1 MHRLCLYL
9 AMHTTHGNL
18 HLEIQTSR
26 KSPVGI
32 LRTSFREN
40 GKMKHTQHG
49 RITGCSLA
57 QLKILQLAFRER
69 VVPVDDPQAFKILNS
84 REYGASYSI
93 LAIAKQLGLHKVLYS
108 RPEPWVNSLLAMIV
122 GRLVYAGSKLSLCNH
137 HPNTCL
143 WELCGI
149 AGPPDVDVHC
159 YEPMDKLLER
169 QAAIQKNLARRHLN
183 GGHLV
188 LYDITSVYFEGAY
201 KASELVKFGYN
212 RDRKKGREQIVVGLI
227 CNSQGC
233 PVGVEVYAGNTKD
246 ETTVIDKIHEIKLNY
261 GIEKII
267 FVGDRGMITQ
277 SNIEALEDEADLHM
291 ISALTHGE
299 MMTLRNE
306 KVIELDLFDE
316 RNIHEVSDPSNR
328 SRRYCL
334 CRNPVTAQR
343 ESDTRQRLLD
353 LTANALQ
360 GIAAYKRKTT
370 VEKLGARVGKVLAQ
384 YKMGKFIQWS
394 IAPDKTNS
402 ESRKHRLLWS
412 IDTDKVAQ
420 EKKFDGCYIIST
432 DVDAGQMNTV
442 EVVNAYK
449 SLTFVERAFRNLKT
463 VQLEIRPVYH
473 KNDDRIRSHVFV
485 CMLAYYLQWHMEQ
498 RLAPLFKDDGEGKE
512 RRWTFRGVI
521 DCLAQ
526 ITRSRVTVNGAEFYQ
541 NSTPTEEQEQ
551 ILSLLEVKM

>member
-1 MHRLCLYL
+1 MQT
-9 AMHTTHGNL
+9 AHGNL

-49 RITGCSLA
+49 RITGCSLQ
-57 QLKILQLAFRER
+57 QLKLLQLAFRER
-69 VVPVDDPQAFKILNS
+69 VVPVDDPHAFKILSS

-93 LAIAKQLGLHKVLYS
+93 LAIAKQLGLHQALYS
-108 RPEPWVNSLLAMIV
+108 RPEPWVSSALAMIV

-137 HPNTCL
+137 ALNTCL

-149 AGPPDVDVHC
+149 EESPDVDVHC
-159 YEPMDKLLER
+159 YEPMDKLLQR
-169 QAAIQKNLARRHLN
+169 QRAIQRTLVRRHLN

-188 LYDITSVYFEGAY
+188 LYDITSVYFEGDY
-201 KASELVKFGYN
+201 EESELVRFGYN
-212 RDRKKGREQIVVGLI
+212 RDGKKGREQIVVGLI
-227 CNSQGC
+227 CNAQGC

-246 ETTVIDKIHEIKLNY
+246 ETTVVDKVHEIKTSY

-267 FVGDRGMITQ
+267 FVGDRGMITR
-277 SNIEALEDEADLHM
+277 STVEALKDEEDLQT
-291 ISALTHGE
+291 IGALTHGE
-299 MMTLRNE
+299 MMTLLKE
-306 KVIELDLFDE
+306 KVITLDLFDE
-316 RNIHEVSDPSNR
+316 RSIHEVTDTADPT
-328 SRRYCL
+328 RRYCL
-334 CRNPVTAQR
+334 CRNPQTAQH
-343 ESDTRQRLLD
+343 EANTRQRLLD
-353 LTANALQ
+353 LTAIGLAE
-360 GIAAYKRKTT
+360 IAAYKRATT
-370 VEKLGARVGKVLAQ
+370 VEKLGARVGKVLAK

-394 IAPDKTNS
+394 IDADHEKAT
-402 ESRKHRLLWS
+402 SRHHRLVWS
-412 IDTDKVAQ
+412 IDADKVAQ
-420 EKKFDGCYIIST
+420 EKRLDGCYIISS
-432 DVDAGQMNTV
+432 DVDKDQMNTL

-473 KNDDRIRSHVFV
+473 KNDERIRAHVFL

-498 RLAPLFKDDGEGKE
+498 RLAPLFAADGLGQA

-526 ITRSRVTVNGAEFYQ
+526 ITRNTVTVNGAEFYQ
-541 NSTPTEEQEQ
+541 NSTPTLEQEE
-551 ILSLLEVKM
+551 ILSLLQVRM

>member
-1 MHRLCLYL
+1 MQT
-9 AMHTTHGNL
+9 AHGNL

-49 RITGCSLA
+49 RITGCSLE

-84 REYGASYSI
+84 REYGASYTI
-93 LAIAKQLGLHKVLYS
+93 LAIAKQLGLPQALYS
-108 RPEPWVNSLLAMIV
+108 RPELWVNSALAMIV

-149 AGPPDVDVHC
+149 TDPPDVDVQC
-159 YEPMDKLLER
+159 YEPMDKLLQR
-169 QAAIQKNLARRHLN
+169 QAAIQRNLARRRLN

-201 KASELVKFGYN
+201 KESELVTFGYN
-212 RDRKKGREQIVVGLI
+212 RDAKKGREQIVVGLI
-227 CNSQGC
+227 CNGQGC

-246 ETTVIDKIHEIKLNY
+246 ETTVVDKVHEIKRSY
-261 GIEKII
+261 GIEKVI

-277 SNIEALEDEADLHM
+277 SNIEALKDEEDLQT
-291 ISALTHGE
+291 IGALTHGE
-299 MMTLRNE
+299 MMALLKE
-306 KVIELDLFDE
+306 KVIDLDLFDE
-316 RNIHEVSDPSNR
+316 RSIHEVTDPADP

-334 CRNPVTAQR
+334 CRNPQTAQR
-343 ESDTRQRLLD
+343 ESATRQRLLD
-353 LTANALQ
+353 LTATALAEI
-360 GIAAYKRKTT
+360 GAYKRATT
-370 VEKLGARVGKVLAQ
+370 VEKLGARVGKVLAK

-394 IAPDKTNS
+394 IEADQTKPT
-402 ESRKHRLLWS
+402 SRTHRLVWS
-412 IDTDKVAQ
+412 INADKVAQ
-420 EKKFDGCYIIST
+420 EKRFDGCYIITS
-432 DVDAGQMNTV
+432 DVDKDQMNTV
-442 EVVNAYK
+442 EVVTAYK

-473 KNDDRIRSHVFV
+473 KNDERIRSHVFL

-498 RLAPLFKDDGEGKE
+498 RLAPLFANDGEGQE

-521 DCLAQ
+521 DCLTQ
-526 ITRSRVTVNGAEFYQ
+526 ITRNRVTVNGAEFYQ
-541 NSTPTEEQEQ
+541 NSTPTQEQEQ
-551 ILSLLEVKM
+551 VLDLLQISR

>member
-1 MHRLCLYL
+1 MQT
-9 AMHTTHGNL
+9 AHGNL

-49 RITGCSLA
+49 RITGCTLQ
-57 QLKILQLAFRER
+57 QLKLLQRAFREQVIPR
-69 VVPVDDPQAFKILNS
+69 DDPQAFKILHS
-84 REYGASYSI
+84 QEYGASYAI
-93 LAIAKQLGLHKVLYS
+93 LAIAKQLGLHRVLYS
-108 RPEPWVNSLLAMIV
+108 RPEPCAQSLLAMIV
-122 GRLVYAGSKLSLCNH
+122 GRLVYAGSKLSLCH
-137 HPNTCL
+137 HAPNTCL

-149 AGPPDVDVHC
+149 EGLPDVESHC
-159 YEPMDKLLER
+159 YAPMDNLLPR
-169 QAAIQKNLARRHLN
+169 QGAIQKKLAQRHLN
-183 GGHLV
+183 ARYLV
-188 LYDITSVYFEGAY
+188 LYDLTSVYFEGEY
-201 KASELVKFGYN
+201 QASELVKFGYN

-227 CNSQGC
+227 CNAQGC

-246 ETTVIDKIHEIKLNY
+246 ETTVIAKVHEIKQDY
-261 GIEKII
+261 GIEKVI

-277 SNIEALEDEADLHM
+277 SNIEALKDEADLQT
-291 ISALTHGE
+291 IGALTHPE
-299 MMTLRNE
+299 MRSLLQE

-316 RNIHEVSDPSNR
+316 HTIHEVTDPSEP

-334 CRNPVTAQR
+334 CRNPITAEQ
-343 ESDTRQRLLD
+343 ESKTRQRLLE
-353 LTANALQ
+353 LTATALQ
-360 GIAAYKRKTT
+360 EIAADQRKTS
-370 VEKLGARVGKVLAQ
+370 VEKLGARVGKVLAK

-394 IAPDKTNS
+394 IEPDPANPT
-402 ESRKHRLLWS
+402 SREHRLVWS

-420 EKKFDGCYIIST
+420 EKSLDGCYIIST
-432 DVDAGQMNTV
+432 DVDKAQMATV

-473 KNDDRIRSHVFV
+473 KTDDRIRCHVFL

-498 RLAPLFKDDGEGKE
+498 RLAPLFEADGAGEN

-526 ITRSRVTVNGAEFYQ
+526 ITRNRVSVNGAEFYQ
-541 NSTPTEEQEQ
+541 NSTPTPEQEQ
-551 ILSLLEVKM
+551 ILRLLEVSM

>member
-1 MHRLCLYL
+1 MQT
-9 AMHTTHGNL
+9 AHGKL

-49 RITGCSLA
+49 RITGCSLE

-69 VVPVDDPQAFKILNS
+69 VVPVDDPRAFKILSS
-84 REYGASYSI
+84 REYGASSAI
-93 LAIAKQLGLHKVLYS
+93 LTIAKQLGLHQALYS
-108 RPEPWVNSLLAMIV
+108 RPEPWVSSALAMIV

-149 AGPPDVDVHC
+149 ADPPDVDAQC
-159 YEPMDKLLER
+159 YEPMDKLLQR
-169 QAAIQKNLARRHLN
+169 QTAIQRRLARRHLN

-201 KASELVKFGYN
+201 EDSALVTFGYN
-212 RDRKKGREQIVVGLI
+212 RDGKKGHEQIVVGLI
-227 CNSQGC
+227 CNGQGC

-246 ETTVIDKIHEIKLNY
+246 ETTVVAKVHEIKRSY
-261 GIEKII
+261 GIEKVIL
-267 FVGDRGMITQ
+267 VGDRGMITQ
-277 SNIEALEDEADLHM
+277 SNVEALQDEEDLQTIA
-291 ISALTHGE
+291 ALTHGE
-299 MMTLRNE
+299 MRTLLKE
-306 KVIELDLFDE
+306 KVIDLDLFDE
-316 RNIHEVSDPSNR
+316 RSIHEVTDPAEP

-334 CRNPVTAQR
+334 CRNPQTARR
-343 ESDTRQRLLD
+343 ESETRQRLLD
-353 LTANALQ
+353 LTATALAEI
-360 GIAAYKRKTT
+360 GAYKRATT
-370 VEKLGARVGKVLAQ
+370 VEKLGARVGKVLAK

-394 IAPDKTNS
+394 IEADQTKPT
-402 ESRKHRLLWS
+402 SRTHRLVWS
-412 IDTDKVAQ
+412 VNADKVAQ
-420 EKKFDGCYIIST
+420 EKRFDGCYIITS
-432 DVDAGQMNTV
+432 DVDKDRMNTV
-442 EVVNAYK
+442 EVVIAYK

-473 KNDDRIRSHVFV
+473 KNDERIRSHVFL

-498 RLAPLFKDDGEGKE
+498 RLAPLFANDGEGQK

-526 ITRSRVTVNGAEFYQ
+526 ITRNRVTVNGAKFYQ
-541 NSTPTEEQEQ
+541 NSTPTQAQEQ
-551 ILSLLEVKM
+551 ILDLLEVSM

>member
-1 MHRLCLYL
+1 MQT
-9 AMHTTHGNL
+9 AHGNL

-49 RITGCSLA
+49 RITGCSLE

-69 VVPVDDPQAFKILNS
+69 VVPVADPRAFKILSS
-84 REYGASYSI
+84 REYGASYAI
-93 LAIAKQLGLHKVLYS
+93 LTIAKQLGLHQALYS
-108 RPEPWVNSLLAMIV
+108 RPEPWVSSALAMIV

-149 AGPPDVDVHC
+149 EDPPDVDVQC
-159 YEPMDKLLER
+159 YEPMDKLLQR
-169 QAAIQKNLARRHLN
+169 QAAIQRSLARRHLN

-188 LYDITSVYFEGAY
+188 LYDITSVYFEGEY
-201 KASELVKFGYN
+201 KQSALVTFGYN
-212 RDRKKGREQIVVGLI
+212 RDGKKGHEQIVVGLI
-227 CNSQGC
+227 CNGQGC

-246 ETTVIDKIHEIKLNY
+246 ETTVVAKVHEIKRRY
-261 GIEKII
+261 GIEKVIL
-267 FVGDRGMITQ
+267 VGDRGMITQ
-277 SNIEALEDEADLHM
+277 SNVEALQDEEDLQTIA
-291 ISALTHGE
+291 ALTHGE
-299 MMTLRNE
+299 MRTLLKE
-306 KVIELDLFDE
+306 KVIDLDLFDE
-316 RNIHEVSDPSNR
+316 RSIHEVTDPADP

-334 CRNPVTAQR
+334 CRNPQTARR
-343 ESDTRQRLLD
+343 ESETRQRLLD
-353 LTANALQ
+353 LTATALAEI
-360 GIAAYKRKTT
+360 GAYKRATT
-370 VEKLGARVGKVLAQ
+370 VEKLGARVGKVLAK

-394 IAPDKTNS
+394 IEADQTKPT
-402 ESRKHRLLWS
+402 SRTHRLAWS
-412 IDTDKVAQ
+412 INADKVAQ
-420 EKKFDGCYIIST
+420 EKRFDGCYIITS
-432 DVDAGQMNTV
+432 DVDKDRMNTV
-442 EVVNAYK
+442 EVVTAYK

-473 KNDDRIRSHVFV
+473 KNDERIRSHVFL

-498 RLAPLFKDDGEGKE
+498 RLAPLFANDGEGQE

-526 ITRSRVTVNGAEFYQ
+526 ITRNRVTVNGAEFYQ
-541 NSTPTEEQEQ
+541 NSTPTQEQEE
-551 ILSLLEVKM
+551 ILDLLEVSM

>member
-1 MHRLCLYL
+1 MQT
-9 AMHTTHGNL
+9 AHGKL

-49 RITGCSLA
+49 RITGCSLQ
-57 QLKILQLAFRER
+57 QLKLLQLAFRER
-69 VVPVDDPQAFKILNS
+69 VIPVDDPYAFKILGS
-84 REYGASYSI
+84 REYGASYAI
-93 LAIAKQLGLHKVLYS
+93 LAIARQLGLHQSLYS
-108 RPEPWVNSLLAMIV
+108 RPEPWVSSALAMIV

-137 HPNTCL
+137 HPNSCL

-149 AGPPDVDVHC
+149 EESPDVDVHC
-159 YEPMDKLLER
+159 YEPMDKLLQR
-169 QAAIQKNLARRHLN
+169 QGAIQRTLARRHLN

-188 LYDITSVYFEGAY
+188 LYDITSVYFAGEY
-201 KASELVKFGYN
+201 QQSQLVRFGYN
-212 RDRKKGREQIVVGLI
+212 RDGKKGREQIVVGLI
-227 CNSQGC
+227 CNAQGC

-246 ETTVIDKIHEIKLNY
+246 ETTVIDKVHEIKASY
-261 GIEKII
+261 GIDKII

-277 SNIEALEDEADLHM
+277 SNIEALKDEEDLQT
-291 ISALTHGE
+291 IGALTHGE
-299 MMTLRNE
+299 MMTLLKE
-306 KVIELDLFDE
+306 KVITLDLFDE
-316 RNIHEVSDPSNR
+316 RSIHEVTAPADPM
-328 SRRYCL
+328 RRYCL
-334 CRNPVTAQR
+334 CRNPQTAQR
-343 ESDTRQRLLD
+343 ESGTRQRLLD
-353 LTANALQ
+353 LTATALAA
-360 GIAAYKRKTT
+360 IAAYRRATT

-394 IAPDKTNS
+394 IDADREKAT
-402 ESRKHRLLWS
+402 SRKHRLVWS
-412 IDTDKVAQ
+412 IDADKVAQ
-420 EKKFDGCYIIST
+420 EKRFDGCYIVSS
-432 DVDAGQMNTV
+432 DVDKDQMNTM

-473 KNDDRIRSHVFV
+473 KNDERIRSHVFL

-498 RLAPLFKDDGEGKE
+498 RLAPLFAADGQGQE

-526 ITRSRVTVNGAEFYQ
+526 ITRNRVTVNGAEFYQ
-541 NSTPTEEQEQ
+541 NSTPTPEQEE
-551 ILSLLEVKM
+551 ILGLLQVTM

>member
-1 MHRLCLYL
+1 
-9 AMHTTHGNL
+9 MHTAHGNL

-40 GKMKHTQHG
+40 GKMKHAQHG
-49 RITGCSLA
+49 RITGCSLT
-57 QLKILQLAFRER
+57 QLKTLQLAFRER
-69 VVPVDDPQAFKILNS
+69 VVPLDDPQAFKILNS

-93 LAIAKQLGLHKVLYS
+93 LAIAKQIGLPQVLYS

-137 HPNTCL
+137 APNTCL

-149 AGPPDVDVHC
+149 EDPPTVDSHC
-159 YEPMDKLLER
+159 YEPMDKLLQR
-169 QAAIQKNLARRHLN
+169 QAAIQKKLARRHLN
-183 GGHLV
+183 GGYLV
-188 LYDITSVYFEGAY
+188 LYDITSVYFEGEY

-227 CNSQGC
+227 CNAQGC
-233 PVGVEVYAGNTKD
+233 PVGVEVYSGNTKD
-246 ETTVIDKIHEIKLNY
+246 ETTVIDKVHEIKMNY

-277 SNIEALEDEADLHM
+277 SNVEALKGEDDLQM
-291 ISALTHGE
+291 IGALTHGE
-299 MMTLRNE
+299 MMTLLKE

-316 RNIHEVSDPSNR
+316 HKIHEVTDPSNP

-334 CRNPVTAQR
+334 CRNPLTAQR

-353 LTANALQ
+353 LTATALED
-360 GIAAYKRKTT
+360 IAAYQRKTT
-370 VEKLGARVGKVLAQ
+370 VEKLGARVGKVLAN

-394 IAPDKTNS
+394 IEADKANRTS
-402 ESRKHRLLWS
+402 QKHRLLWS

-420 EKKFDGCYIIST
+420 EKSFDGCYIIST
-432 DVDAGQMNTV
+432 DVDKNQMNTV

-473 KNDDRIRSHVFV
+473 KNDDRIRSHVLL

-498 RLAPLFKDDGEGKE
+498 RLVPLFKADGEGE
-512 RRWTFRGVI
+512 NRRWTFRGVI

-526 ITRSRVTVNGAEFYQ
+526 ITHNRVSVNGVEFYQ
-541 NSTPTEEQEQ
+541 NSTPTKEQEQ